1 MTRGRRPVD
10 GGAAVE
16 VRRGDGVRRD
26 GAGRRS
32 QVGEDVGCGVV
43 ELGSPTRGFVEEKAT
58 LNTFWELGDF
68 SALLSLRYL
77 SALTEQCVGLVAD
90 FGLTD
95 FCSDPA
101 GGTNKLDSQLYTDL
115 QFGWSPS
122 DLFGGGWSFALG
134 VQNLTDEDPPIC
146 FSCDLNSLD
155 GTIYP
160 IAGQFWYV
168 RAQFRN

>member
-1 MTRGRRPVD
+1 MASFLMDYDELFPDLTN
-10 GGAAVE
+10 GGFNRVE
-16 VRRGDGVRRD
+16 R
-26 GAGRRS
+26 AG
-32 QVGEDVGCGVV
+32 Q